1 MKNAIKS
8 VIKLMHFSR
17 KVKGI

>member
-1 MKNAIKS
+1 MLLKS

-17 KVKGI
+17 KVTGI